1 MLNPSELQFFTDNK
15 DKIFDLIRAVDQH
28 EQIRA
33 MVGPGNILGHPH
45 LVADYTRAH
54 DVMSRL
60 SYDLELRIDPHR
72 LNVGPLDDHKDILPR
87 LTFTQTIVGSC

>member
-15 DKIFDLIRAVDQH
+15 EKIMDLIRAVDQH

-54 DVMSRL
+54 DIMSRL
-60 SYDLELRIDPHR
+60 SSYLQSRIDPYR
-72 LNVGPLDDHKDILPR
+72 INVGALDEHMDVLPR